1 MQQQLIERLTQRVG
15 IPQDK
20 AQQAV
25 ETVVGYLKEHLP
37 GPLGSQLDNAVS
49 GEQSEGGGGMGQAAR
64 NIGGAFTKK

>member
-37 GPLGSQLDNAVS
+37 GPLGAQLDNAVS
-49 GEQSEGGGGMGQAAR
+49 GEQSEGGGMGQAAR
-64 NIGGAFTKK
+64 NLGGAFTKK